1 MIKKWL
7 TVIGKTILLLIGIT
21 FLSFLL
27 VYHSPG
33 DPAMVAL
40 KKSGMRVSEK
50 ALELKREELGLN
62 DPFAVQ
68 YGRWLNEF
76 FHGDLGESYKTGKA
90 VAGELKKTIPATLLL
105 TVAALAL
112 TILISFPIGV
122 LCAKYK
128 DRGFD
133 NMIRFVTYFL
143 SSLPSFFLALLM
155 MYVLSM
161 KLQLLPVIGSV
172 SAKRNYYAG
181 SCPGADTVCLVYPPD
196 SRHCASGAG
205 TGVCR
210 WFKVKRS
217 FGEPDSLFPRA
228 EKLYASD
235 CYVAWHV
242 IWNSA
247 WRFCHCGNYFFLAG
261 SRKTCCDIHQRA
273 GLSGDSGLCCLDGND
288 LPADK
293 CCSRVFVSDSGSKSQ
308 KGKECTMKKMDGKF
322 KISLLF
328 LAVILIIP
336 VIGPHLIRHDP
347 YAVNVRNAFLS
358 PCKEYLFGTDN
369 LGRCVFCRI
378 LAGSRT
384 SIYTALL
391 IVGIVFLVGTL
402 VGILAGFAGGVL
414 DEILMKITL
423 VFQAFPAFVLSIA
436 IAGILGVGLW
446 NGVLALSA
454 VYWTTYARLSRS
466 LVVSMKQENYIYAA
480 RMNGVPL
487 YRMITAYILPNMM
500 GSLIVTA
507 AMDIGSVILSMA
519 GLSFLGLGAA
529 RPTAEWGAVMS
540 EARDYLQKAPW
551 IIVFNGLALFLV
563 VTVFQLFGDRLSEF
577 VHKKEARTEN

>member
-172 SAKRNYYAG
+172 SGKG
-181 SCPGADTVCLVYPPD
+181 
-196 SRHCASGAG
+196 
-205 TGVCR
+205 
-210 WFKVKRS
+210 
-217 FGEPDSLFPRA
+217 
-228 EKLYASD
+228 
-235 CYVAWHV
+235 
-242 IWNSA
+242 I
-247 WRFCHCGNYFFLAG
+247 
-261 SRKTCCDIHQRA
+261 IM
-273 GLSGDSGLCCLDGND
+273 
-288 LPADK
+288 PA
-293 CCSRVFVSDSGSKSQ
+293 
-308 KGKECTMKKMDGKF
+308 
-322 KISLLF
+322 L
-328 LAVILIIP
+328 
-336 VIGPHLIRHDP
+336 
-347 YAVNVRNAFLS
+347 
-358 PCKEYLFGTDN
+358 
-369 LGRCVFCRI
+369 
-378 LAGSRT
+378 
-384 SIYTALL
+384 
-391 IVGIVFLVGTL
+391 
-402 VGILAGFAGGVL
+402 
-414 DEILMKITL
+414 
-423 VFQAFPAFVLSIA
+423 
-436 IAGILGVGLW
+436 
-446 NGVLALSA
+446 VLALTLSA
-454 VYWTTYARLSRS
+454 WYIRQIRGIVLQELEQEYVDGLKSRGAS
-466 LVVSMKQENYIYAA
+466 EN
-480 RMNGVPL
+480 R
-487 YRMITAYILPNMM
+487 ILFFHVLKNCMLP
-500 GSLIVTA
+500 IVTLLG
-507 AMDIGSVILSMA
+507 MSFGTLLGGSAIVETIFSWPGVGRL
-519 GLSFLGLGAA
+519 
-529 RPTAEWGAVMS
+529 AVTS
-540 EARDYLQKAPW
+540 ISARDYPVIQAYVVWMAMIYLLINAA
-551 IIVFNGLALFLV
+551 VEFLCQILV
-563 VTVFQLFGDRLSEF
+563 PRVRREKSARRKKWMENLKSVCCFSQLS
-577 VHKKEARTEN
+577 

>member
-40 KKSGMRVSEK
+40 KKSGMRVSEE

-172 SAKRNYYAG
+172 SGKG
-181 SCPGADTVCLVYPPD
+181 
-196 SRHCASGAG
+196 
-205 TGVCR
+205 
-210 WFKVKRS
+210 
-217 FGEPDSLFPRA
+217 
-228 EKLYASD
+228 
-235 CYVAWHV
+235 
-242 IWNSA
+242 I
-247 WRFCHCGNYFFLAG
+247 
-261 SRKTCCDIHQRA
+261 IM
-273 GLSGDSGLCCLDGND
+273 
-288 LPADK
+288 PA
-293 CCSRVFVSDSGSKSQ
+293 
-308 KGKECTMKKMDGKF
+308 
-322 KISLLF
+322 L
-328 LAVILIIP
+328 
-336 VIGPHLIRHDP
+336 
-347 YAVNVRNAFLS
+347 
-358 PCKEYLFGTDN
+358 
-369 LGRCVFCRI
+369 
-378 LAGSRT
+378 
-384 SIYTALL
+384 
-391 IVGIVFLVGTL
+391 
-402 VGILAGFAGGVL
+402 
-414 DEILMKITL
+414 
-423 VFQAFPAFVLSIA
+423 
-436 IAGILGVGLW
+436 
-446 NGVLALSA
+446 VLALTLSA
-454 VYWTTYARLSRS
+454 W
-466 LVVSMKQENYIYAA
+466 YI
-480 RMNGVPL
+480 RQIRV
-487 YRMITAYILPNMM
+487 
-500 GSLIVTA
+500 IV
-507 AMDIGSVILSMA
+507 L
-519 GLSFLGLGAA
+519 
-529 RPTAEWGAVMS
+529 
-540 EARDYLQKAPW
+540 
-551 IIVFNGLALFLV
+551 
-563 VTVFQLFGDRLSEF
+563 
-577 VHKKEARTEN
+577 H

>member
-40 KKSGMRVSEK
+40 KKSGMRVSEE

-172 SAKRNYYAG
+172 SGKGIIMPALVLALTLSAWYIRQIRGIVLQELEQEYVDGLKSR
-181 SCPGADTVCLVYPPD
+181 GASENRIL
-196 SRHCASGAG
+196 
-205 TGVCR
+205 
-210 WFKVKRS
+210 F
-217 FGEPDSLFPRA
+217 FPRA

>member
-40 KKSGMRVSEK
+40 KKSGMRVSEE

-172 SAKRNYYAG
+172 SGKG
-181 SCPGADTVCLVYPPD
+181 
-196 SRHCASGAG
+196 
-205 TGVCR
+205 
-210 WFKVKRS
+210 
-217 FGEPDSLFPRA
+217 
-228 EKLYASD
+228 
-235 CYVAWHV
+235 
-242 IWNSA
+242 I
-247 WRFCHCGNYFFLAG
+247 
-261 SRKTCCDIHQRA
+261 IM
-273 GLSGDSGLCCLDGND
+273 
-288 LPADK
+288 PA
-293 CCSRVFVSDSGSKSQ
+293 
-308 KGKECTMKKMDGKF
+308 
-322 KISLLF
+322 L
-328 LAVILIIP
+328 
-336 VIGPHLIRHDP
+336 
-347 YAVNVRNAFLS
+347 
-358 PCKEYLFGTDN
+358 
-369 LGRCVFCRI
+369 
-378 LAGSRT
+378 
-384 SIYTALL
+384 
-391 IVGIVFLVGTL
+391 
-402 VGILAGFAGGVL
+402 
-414 DEILMKITL
+414 
-423 VFQAFPAFVLSIA
+423 
-436 IAGILGVGLW
+436 
-446 NGVLALSA
+446 VLALTLSA
-454 VYWTTYARLSRS
+454 WYIRQIRGIVLQELEQEYVDGLKSRGAS
-466 LVVSMKQENYIYAA
+466 EN
-480 RMNGVPL
+480 R
-487 YRMITAYILPNMM
+487 ILFFHVLKNCMLP
-500 GSLIVTA
+500 IVTLLG
-507 AMDIGSVILSMA
+507 MSFGTLLGGSAIVETIFSWPGVGRL
-519 GLSFLGLGAA
+519 
-529 RPTAEWGAVMS
+529 AVTS
-540 EARDYLQKAPW
+540 ISARDYPVIQAYVVWMAMIYLLINAAVEFLCQILAPR
-551 IIVFNGLALFLV
+551 V
-563 VTVFQLFGDRLSEF
+563 RREKS
-577 VHKKEARTEN
+577 AR

>member
-172 SAKRNYYAG
+172 SGKGIIMPALVLALTLSAWYIRQIRGIVLQELEQEYVDGLKSR
-181 SCPGADTVCLVYPPD
+181 GASENRILFFHVLKNCMLPIVTLL
-196 SRHCASGAG
+196 GM
-205 TGVCR
+205 
-210 WFKVKRS
+210 S
-217 FGEPDSLFPRA
+217 FGTLLGGSAIVETIFSWPGVGRLAVTSISARDYPVIQA
-228 EKLYASD
+228 
-235 CYVAWHV
+235 YVVWMAM
-242 IWNSA
+242 I
-247 WRFCHCGNYFFLAG
+247 YLL
-261 SRKTCCDIHQRA
+261 I
-273 GLSGDSGLCCLDGND
+273 
-288 LPADK
+288 
-293 CCSRVFVSDSGSKSQ
+293 SRVFVSDSGSKSQ

>member
-112 TILISFPIGV
+112 TILISFPI
-122 LCAKYK
+122 
-128 DRGFD
+128 
-133 NMIRFVTYFL
+133 
-143 SSLPSFFLALLM
+143 
-155 MYVLSM
+155 
-161 KLQLLPVIGSV
+161 
-172 SAKRNYYAG
+172 
-181 SCPGADTVCLVYPPD
+181 
-196 SRHCASGAG
+196 
-205 TGVCR
+205 
-210 WFKVKRS
+210 
-217 FGEPDSLFPRA
+217 
-228 EKLYASD
+228 
-235 CYVAWHV
+235 
-242 IWNSA
+242 
-247 WRFCHCGNYFFLAG
+247 
-261 SRKTCCDIHQRA
+261 
-273 GLSGDSGLCCLDGND
+273 
-288 LPADK
+288 
-293 CCSRVFVSDSGSKSQ
+293 
-308 KGKECTMKKMDGKF
+308 
-322 KISLLF
+322 
-328 LAVILIIP
+328 
-336 VIGPHLIRHDP
+336 
-347 YAVNVRNAFLS
+347 
-358 PCKEYLFGTDN
+358 GTDN

>member
-172 SAKRNYYAG
+172 SGKG
-181 SCPGADTVCLVYPPD
+181 
-196 SRHCASGAG
+196 
-205 TGVCR
+205 
-210 WFKVKRS
+210 
-217 FGEPDSLFPRA
+217 
-228 EKLYASD
+228 
-235 CYVAWHV
+235 
-242 IWNSA
+242 I
-247 WRFCHCGNYFFLAG
+247 
-261 SRKTCCDIHQRA
+261 IM
-273 GLSGDSGLCCLDGND
+273 
-288 LPADK
+288 PA
-293 CCSRVFVSDSGSKSQ
+293 
-308 KGKECTMKKMDGKF
+308 
-322 KISLLF
+322 L
-328 LAVILIIP
+328 
-336 VIGPHLIRHDP
+336 
-347 YAVNVRNAFLS
+347 
-358 PCKEYLFGTDN
+358 
-369 LGRCVFCRI
+369 
-378 LAGSRT
+378 
-384 SIYTALL
+384 
-391 IVGIVFLVGTL
+391 
-402 VGILAGFAGGVL
+402 
-414 DEILMKITL
+414 
-423 VFQAFPAFVLSIA
+423 
-436 IAGILGVGLW
+436 
-446 NGVLALSA
+446 VLALTLSA
-454 VYWTTYARLSRS
+454 WYIRQIRGIVL
-466 LVVSMKQENYIYAA
+466 QE
-480 RMNGVPL
+480 L
-487 YRMITAYILPNMM
+487 Q
-500 GSLIVTA
+500 
-507 AMDIGSVILSMA
+507 D
-519 GLSFLGLGAA
+519 
-529 RPTAEWGAVMS
+529 
-540 EARDYLQKAPW
+540 ARDIDIFARVRIFGTSVPFSDPISDISHTFSVLFPAILYIFRP
-551 IIVFNGLALFLV
+551 ALSPSPLNHQHAIQRIFEIFEIERNFKPSDSS
-563 VTVFQLFGDRLSEF
+563 T
-577 VHKKEARTEN
+577 

>member
-172 SAKRNYYAG
+172 SGKG
-181 SCPGADTVCLVYPPD
+181 
-196 SRHCASGAG
+196 
-205 TGVCR
+205 
-210 WFKVKRS
+210 
-217 FGEPDSLFPRA
+217 
-228 EKLYASD
+228 
-235 CYVAWHV
+235 
-242 IWNSA
+242 I
-247 WRFCHCGNYFFLAG
+247 
-261 SRKTCCDIHQRA
+261 IM
-273 GLSGDSGLCCLDGND
+273 
-288 LPADK
+288 PA
-293 CCSRVFVSDSGSKSQ
+293 
-308 KGKECTMKKMDGKF
+308 
-322 KISLLF
+322 L
-328 LAVILIIP
+328 
-336 VIGPHLIRHDP
+336 
-347 YAVNVRNAFLS
+347 
-358 PCKEYLFGTDN
+358 
-369 LGRCVFCRI
+369 
-378 LAGSRT
+378 
-384 SIYTALL
+384 
-391 IVGIVFLVGTL
+391 
-402 VGILAGFAGGVL
+402 
-414 DEILMKITL
+414 
-423 VFQAFPAFVLSIA
+423 
-436 IAGILGVGLW
+436 
-446 NGVLALSA
+446 VLALTLSA
-454 VYWTTYARLSRS
+454 WYIRQIRGIVLQELEQEYVDGLKSRGAS
-466 LVVSMKQENYIYAA
+466 EN
-480 RMNGVPL
+480 R
-487 YRMITAYILPNMM
+487 ILFFHVLKNCMLP
-500 GSLIVTA
+500 IVTLLG
-507 AMDIGSVILSMA
+507 MSFGTLLGGSAIVETIFSWPGVGRL
-519 GLSFLGLGAA
+519 
-529 RPTAEWGAVMS
+529 AVTS
-540 EARDYLQKAPW
+540 ISARDYPVIQAYVVWMAMIYLLINAA
-551 IIVFNGLALFLV
+551 VEFLCQILV
-563 VTVFQLFGDRLSEF
+563 PRVRREKSARWKKWMENLKSVCCFSQLS
-577 VHKKEARTEN
+577 

>member
-161 KLQLLPVIGSV
+161 KLQLLPVIGLPRAVALDEHERHAFYGFVCGKPLETLEEISV
-172 SAKRNYYAG
+172 RPSSRWPSIMWPN
-181 SCPGADTVCLVYPPD
+181 SCAMENRILFFHVLKNCMLPIVTLLGM
-196 SRHCASGAG
+196 
-205 TGVCR
+205 
-210 WFKVKRS
+210 S
-217 FGEPDSLFPRA
+217 FGTL
-228 EKLYASD
+228 L
-235 CYVAWHV
+235 
-242 IWNSA
+242 
-247 WRFCHCGNYFFLAG
+247 
-261 SRKTCCDIHQRA
+261 
-273 GLSGDSGLCCLDGND
+273 GDSAIVETIFSWPGVG
-288 LPADK
+288 
-293 CCSRVFVSDSGSKSQ
+293 R
-308 KGKECTMKKMDGKF
+308 
-322 KISLLF
+322 
-328 LAVILIIP
+328 LAV
-336 VIGPHLIRHDP
+336 
-347 YAVNVRNAFLS
+347 
-358 PCKEYLFGTDN
+358 
-369 LGRCVFCRI
+369 
-378 LAGSRT
+378 T
-384 SIYTALL
+384 SI
-391 IVGIVFLVGTL
+391 
-402 VGILAGFAGGVL
+402 
-414 DEILMKITL
+414 
-423 VFQAFPAFVLSIA
+423 S
-436 IAGILGVGLW
+436 
-446 NGVLALSA
+446 
-454 VYWTTYARLSRS
+454 
-466 LVVSMKQENYIYAA
+466 
-480 RMNGVPL
+480 
-487 YRMITAYILPNMM
+487 
-500 GSLIVTA
+500 
-507 AMDIGSVILSMA
+507 
-519 GLSFLGLGAA
+519 
-529 RPTAEWGAVMS
+529 
-540 EARDYLQKAPW
+540 ARDYPVIQAYVVWMAMIYLLINAA
-551 IIVFNGLALFLV
+551 VEFLCQILV
-563 VTVFQLFGDRLSEF
+563 PRVRREKS
-577 VHKKEARTEN
+577 AR

>member
-40 KKSGMRVSEK
+40 KKSGMRVSEE

-172 SAKRNYYAG
+172 SGKG
-181 SCPGADTVCLVYPPD
+181 
-196 SRHCASGAG
+196 
-205 TGVCR
+205 
-210 WFKVKRS
+210 
-217 FGEPDSLFPRA
+217 
-228 EKLYASD
+228 
-235 CYVAWHV
+235 
-242 IWNSA
+242 I
-247 WRFCHCGNYFFLAG
+247 
-261 SRKTCCDIHQRA
+261 IM
-273 GLSGDSGLCCLDGND
+273 
-288 LPADK
+288 PA
-293 CCSRVFVSDSGSKSQ
+293 
-308 KGKECTMKKMDGKF
+308 
-322 KISLLF
+322 L
-328 LAVILIIP
+328 
-336 VIGPHLIRHDP
+336 
-347 YAVNVRNAFLS
+347 
-358 PCKEYLFGTDN
+358 
-369 LGRCVFCRI
+369 
-378 LAGSRT
+378 
-384 SIYTALL
+384 
-391 IVGIVFLVGTL
+391 
-402 VGILAGFAGGVL
+402 
-414 DEILMKITL
+414 
-423 VFQAFPAFVLSIA
+423 
-436 IAGILGVGLW
+436 
-446 NGVLALSA
+446 VLALTLSA
-454 VYWTTYARLSRS
+454 WYIRQIRGIVLQELEQEYVDGLKSRGAS
-466 LVVSMKQENYIYAA
+466 EPDLEDVS
-480 RMNGVPL
+480 
-487 YRMITAYILPNMM
+487 
-500 GSLIVTA
+500 
-507 AMDIGSVILSMA
+507 
-519 GLSFLGLGAA
+519 LSF
-529 RPTAEWGAVMS
+529 AVPHPV
-540 EARDYLQKAPW
+540 ARDANRQAAIMTLT
-551 IIVFNGLALFLV
+551 ISFFI
-563 VTVFQLFGDRLSEF
+563 
-577 VHKKEARTEN
+577 

>member
-172 SAKRNYYAG
+172 SGKGIIMPA
-181 SCPGADTVCLVYPPD
+181 LVLALTLSAWYIRQIRGIVLQELEQEYVD
-196 SRHCASGAG
+196 G
-205 TGVCR
+205 
-210 WFKVKRS
+210 FKVKRS

-308 KGKECTMKKMDGKF
+308 KGKECTMKKWMENLKSVCCF
-322 KISLLF
+322 SQ
-328 LAVILIIP
+328 
-336 VIGPHLIRHDP
+336 
-347 YAVNVRNAFLS
+347 LS
-358 PCKEYLFGTDN
+358 
-369 LGRCVFCRI
+369 
-378 LAGSRT
+378 
-384 SIYTALL
+384 
-391 IVGIVFLVGTL
+391 
-402 VGILAGFAGGVL
+402 
-414 DEILMKITL
+414 
-423 VFQAFPAFVLSIA
+423 
-436 IAGILGVGLW
+436 
-446 NGVLALSA
+446 
-454 VYWTTYARLSRS
+454 
-466 LVVSMKQENYIYAA
+466 
-480 RMNGVPL
+480 
-487 YRMITAYILPNMM
+487 
-500 GSLIVTA
+500 
-507 AMDIGSVILSMA
+507 
-519 GLSFLGLGAA
+519 
-529 RPTAEWGAVMS
+529 
-540 EARDYLQKAPW
+540 
-551 IIVFNGLALFLV
+551 
-563 VTVFQLFGDRLSEF
+563 
-577 VHKKEARTEN
+577 